1 MSSEELRARAAHY
14 RDLALECSYPEGVNL
29 LVMLADVHEEEAS
42 QIGGADAPGPALPL
56 AC

>member
-42 QIGGADAPGPALPL
+42 QLGSGEAAGEGAAFFR
-56 AC
+56 

>member
-42 QIGGADAPGPALPL
+42 QRGVAEQPGSALPFL
-56 AC
+56 R